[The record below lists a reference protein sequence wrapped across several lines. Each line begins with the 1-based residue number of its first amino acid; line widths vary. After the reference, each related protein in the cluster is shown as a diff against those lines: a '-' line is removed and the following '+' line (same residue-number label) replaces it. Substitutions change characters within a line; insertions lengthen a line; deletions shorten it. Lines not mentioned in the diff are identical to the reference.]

1 MRAAPALALAT
12 VFTVSVSLA
21 APARAASTATPTPKW
36 PSPGAGAK
44 SAPPETIQGTATPLQ
59 AGAKP
64 LVLID
69 KGSANGKP
77 YLRLPTDVLF
87 DYNKAELD
95 DHANTTIQQAANDLK
110 QAGATGDVKVV
121 GHTDNSGTAKYNL
134 KLSRERAAAVA
145 NAMTSLLGN
154 SGIKLDVSG
163 VGEKKPLVPNNS
175 AANKARNRAV
185 VIQYSTGPD
194 AAQPDDND
202 ISVPMSQPAPSGKGY
217 GQGVPGALAST
228 QKTIDLDADGT
239 WTVRVDVTDM
249 QRDGKLLWVGFYV
262 TAVSG
267 EGGSGTL
274 TSDDVDHL
282 MSGSLDSTVAA
293 QVTLYDTKARENLA
307 GVHDDRGNWVYNYS
321 GTDLAPGQ
329 RSYGHALFPM
339 PSNGDTTGL
348 SLYIPAFGT
357 INKLKVRG

>member
-1 MRAAPALALAT
+1 MRAVPALALAAVLT
-12 VFTVSVSLA
+12 VSLA
-21 APARAASTATPTPKW
+21 TPAHADSTATPTPKW
-36 PSPGAGAK
+36 PSPGAGEK
-44 SAPPETIQGTATPLQ
+44 SAPPATIQGTATPLQ

-77 YLRLPTDVLF
+77 FLRLPTDVLF
-87 DYNKAELD
+87 DYNTAELD
-95 DHANTTIQQAANDLK
+95 DHANSTIQQAANDLK

-134 KLSRERAAAVA
+134 KLSRERAGAVA
-145 NAMTSLLGN
+145 NAMRSLLGN

-163 VGEKKPLVPNNS
+163 VGEKKPLVPNS
-175 AANKARNRAV
+175 SEANKSRNRAV
-185 VIQYSTGPD
+185 VIQYSTGPG

-217 GQGVPGALAST
+217 GQGVQGALAST
-228 QKTIDLDADGT
+228 QKTIDLGGDGT

-249 QRDGKLLWVGFYV
+249 KRDGKLLWVGFYV

-267 EGGSGTL
+267 QGDSDTL
-274 TSDDVDHL
+274 SSDDVDHL
-282 MSGSLDSTVAA
+282 MSGSLDGSAAA
-293 QVTLYDTKARENLA
+293 QVTVYDTKARENLA
-307 GVHDDRGNWVYNYS
+307 GVHDDKGNWVLNYS
-321 GTDLAPGQ
+321 GTDLGPGQ

-348 SLYIPAFGT
+348 SLYIPAFGA
-357 INKLKVRG
+357 INKLKVQG